1 MDFYQIIPYPELSP
15 NADAVQ
21 YFWQMLPYAVPGF
34 ITFLCGLILAFIG
47 FFRVF
52 SRTEKTGY
60 YLSFSGMC
68 LGFGMLGF
76 VLGLRS
82 VIQDTDVLLKW
93 NTYLYPVVLLF
104 APSSAHLIY
113 YILDKKYKVALIGAA
128 LNWIVTSFALYGIL
142 INSAFTGKFLYYS
155 FGIYPVASIYLKPWG
170 IIGAATFFLLGVPV
184 YIHYLKRNSFYE
196 KRFLVIGHIL
206 SILLV
211 ISNLPSFVGIP
222 LFPGSTFSFIPMLIL
237 AYGIFVTDFSD
248 LRILLFEKNGFF
260 YILNLFAGVV
270 LLLSAIAVI
279 FFFSPL
285 EYESKNLFPWQLIPL
300 ISVLLVVGLGIF
312 IGGSNPNKPLNQMGA
327 FSLFLYGFQL
337 LASISVGFSSDI
349 VIGHRIEQ
357 LCYLLFCFAP
367 SVQSRFAFLSFEKK
381 FPKPFLLLD
390 IASALLAILA
400 LSPYLFVGYYNFP
413 WGKFSSSGPV
423 IQGLGLVGFIAIIAT
438 LREWNQK
445 RKRKEIKPMGNFA
458 VFYLAMGG
466 IMLLFNLPATL
477 GIPFYPL
484 GNLSIFPTLILVY
497 AVIRYGE
504 STINTESFRISSYL
518 VPFALGIVIFILCM
532 VWVNTPKEA
541 TFENRFF
548 HLLISGIPLL
558 LLSFLSTFVLIRP
571 IAARVDTTLE
581 SLRREKEITEKQKK
595 EIEIISDYS
604 KKLNSK
610 LDLDKILDEIF
621 AYFEE
626 RYSIEGIIIQFLD
639 KEKNEFFSYKTTTP
653 ENASQEII
661 DYSQNLRLPFD
672 ERLGI
677 LYSAYK
683 KLRTLYVPRVV
694 YNLQPPI
701 IQEMITAL
709 RFQNFLFVPLI
720 IQDEVIGSMFFT
732 SYRKRIDLSK
742 TDISNISIFCNQIS
756 TSIQNSKLFKQ
767 VQEEKEKALEAMLQA
782 EKAKLE
788 IEILGDFAKLINSEN
803 ILDHIFSYAVIN
815 LNQSLKA
822 DIFWLQ
828 LVDKHRNELY
838 TRCIS
843 NSGDI
848 PGIIEKFKAMRIPLT
863 PDSGSIYLTYKR
875 KKILYISDISKTKS
889 MLSMIDKSLIEDF
902 KLKSA
907 FQIPLLINDE
917 VIGILHINKLGGMKK
932 LTQDDI
938 RSTEALCEQ
947 LGIAV
952 NNTALYE
959 KAELERRKS
968 ENLLLN
974 ILPKDVASELKEK
987 GVADPVHFESVSVLF
1002 TDFQGFTTIAEKMK
1016 PNDLI
1021 KELDACFIQFDR
1033 ITERCNLEKLKTIG
1047 DSYMCAGGIPR
1058 PNKSHAIDCVLAAIQ
1073 MQDFMHKT
1081 RAEKEEKGVPYWEI
1095 RLGIHSGPLVA
1106 GVIGEKKFAYD
1117 VWGDTVN
1124 TASRMESSGHP
1135 GKINISGSTYEL
1147 IRDYFECEYRGRVN
1161 AKNKG
1166 EIDMY
1171 FVLRLKQEFSEDEE
1185 GKFPNQKFHEIY
1197 KDFSF

>member
-1 MDFYQIIPYPELSP
+1 MDTYHISPYPELTS
-15 NADAVQ
+15 NIDSIQ
-21 YFWQMLPYAVPGF
+21 YFWHMLPYAVPGF
-34 ITFLCGLILAFIG
+34 ITFFCGLILALIG

-52 SRTEKTGY
+52 SRKEKTGY

-68 LGFGMLGF
+68 LAFGMLGF
-76 VLGLRS
+76 VLALRA
-82 VIQDTDVLLKW
+82 VIHDTEILLRW
-93 NTYLYPVVLLF
+93 NTVLYTFILLY

-113 YILDKKYKVALIGAA
+113 YILDKKYKIALVGAGI
-128 LNWIVTSFALYGIL
+128 NWIATLFAFYGIVT
-142 INSAFTGKFLYYS
+142 NQAFTGNFLQYS
-155 FGIYPVASIYLKPWG
+155 FGIYPIASIYLKAWG
-170 IIGAATFFLLGVPV
+170 IIGAATFFFLGVPT
-184 YIHYLKRNSFYE
+184 YAHYLKRNSFYE

-211 ISNLPSFVGIP
+211 ISNLPSFMGIP
-222 LFPGSTFSFIPMLIL
+222 LFPGSTFAFIPMLLL
-237 AYGIFVTDFSD
+237 AYGIFLTDFSD
-248 LRILLFEKNGFF
+248 LRVMLFEKNGFF
-260 YILNLFAGVV
+260 YVLNLFASLV
-270 LLLSAIAVI
+270 LLLIAIAVI

-285 EYESKNLFPWQLIPL
+285 QYQYQSKSLLTWQLIPL

-312 IGGSNPNKPLNQMGA
+312 IGGSNPHKPLNQMGA
-327 FSLFLYGFQL
+327 FSLYLYGFQL
-337 LASISVGFSSDI
+337 LASISIGLSPDPMV
-349 VIGHRIEQ
+349 GHRIEQ
-357 LCYLLFCFAP
+357 LCFLLFCFAP
-367 SVQSRFAFLSFEKK
+367 SIQSRFAFLSFEKK
-381 FPKPFLLLD
+381 IPKFFILID
-390 IASALLAILA
+390 IASFLLAVLA

-413 WGKFSSSGPV
+413 WGRFSASGPV
-423 IQGLGLVGFIAIIAT
+423 IHGLGMVGFIAMIFT
-438 LREWNQK
+438 LNEWNQK
-445 RKRKEIKPMGNFA
+445 RKRKEIKPIGNFA
-458 VFYLAMGG
+458 VFYLATGA
-466 IMLLFNLPATL
+466 IMLLFNIPATM
-477 GIPFYPL
+477 GIPLYPL
-484 GNLSIFPTLILVY
+484 GNLSIFPTMILVY
-497 AVIRYGE
+497 AIVRYGE

-518 VPFALGIVIFILCM
+518 VPFALGIVIFILCL
-532 VWVNTPKEA
+532 VWVNIPREVS
-541 TFENRFF
+541 FESRLF
-548 HLLISGIPLL
+548 HLFISGVPLI
-558 LLSFLSTFVLIRP
+558 LLSFLSTFILIRP
-571 IAARVDTTLE
+571 IAARVDKTLE
-581 SLRREKEITEKQKK
+581 SLRREKEITEKQKM
-595 EIEIISDYS
+595 EIEIINDYS

-621 AYFEE
+621 EYFDD

-639 KEKNEFFSYKTTTP
+639 KEKNEFYSYKTTTP
-653 ENASQEII
+653 ENAAQEII

-677 LYSAYK
+677 LFSAYK

-701 IQEMITAL
+701 IQDMINAL

-767 VQEEKEKALEAMLQA
+767 VKEEKEKALEAKLEA
-782 EKAKLE
+782 EKAKFE
-788 IEILGDFAKLINSEN
+788 VEILGDFAKLVNSEN

-815 LNQSLKA
+815 LIQNLNA

-828 LVDKHRNELY
+828 LVDKNKNELY

-843 NSGDI
+843 NSGNVPEVI
-848 PGIIEKFKAMRIPLT
+848 NKFKAMRIPLSAQ
-863 PDSGSIYLTYKR
+863 SGSIYLTYKR
-875 KKILYISDISKTKS
+875 KKILYISDISKTRS
-889 MLSMIDKSLIEDF
+889 MLSEIDKSLINEF
-902 KLKSA
+902 NLKSA

-947 LGIAV
+947 LGIAI
-952 NNTALYE
+952 NKTALYE

-987 GVADPVHFESVSVLF
+987 GAADPVQFDSVSVLF
-1002 TDFQGFTTIAEKMK
+1002 TDFQGFTTIAERMK

-1058 PNKSHAIDCVLAAIQ
+1058 SNKTHAIDCVLAAMQ
-1073 MQDFMHKT
+1073 MQDFMKRT
-1081 RAEKEEKGVPYWEI
+1081 REEKTEQGVPYWEI

-1106 GVIGEKKFAYD
+1106 GVIGEKKFA
-1117 VWGDTVN
+1117 
-1124 TASRMESSGHP
+1124 
-1135 GKINISGSTYEL
+1135 
-1147 IRDYFECEYRGRVN
+1147 
-1161 AKNKG
+1161 
-1166 EIDMY
+1166 
-1171 FVLRLKQEFSEDEE
+1171 
-1185 GKFPNQKFHEIY
+1185 
-1197 KDFSF
+1197 